1 MMVAIAVRKIRGADN
16 RMPSQRVTPD
26 QPPTPLSD
34 CIRDY
39 VADKGMSIRTL
50 ALRSVSGSTGQCL
63 TAQWITDVLSG
74 RVSRMPDLWRLEA
87 LATGLEMDPDSV
99 KALAISQWIGWD
111 IADVRTGVGERLIFR
126 VPKGYTTEQ
135 SARLADQLMQAINSA
150 PADPEREET

>member
-1 MMVAIAVRKIRGADN
+1 MMVVIAARKSRGADN

-50 ALRSVSGSTGQCL
+50 ALRSVSGSSGQSL

-87 LATGLEMDPDSV
+87 LAAGLEMDPDSV

-111 IADVRTGVGERLIFR
+111 IADVRTGPGERLIFR
-126 VPKGYTTEQ
+126 VPTGYTTEQ
-135 SARLADQLMQAINSA
+135 CARLADELMQVINSA
-150 PADPEREET
+150 AEPEREER

>member
-1 MMVAIAVRKIRGADN
+1 
-16 RMPSQRVTPD
+16 MPSQRVTP

-50 ALRSVSGSTGQCL
+50 ALRSVSESTGQGL

-87 LATGLEMDPDSV
+87 LAAGLEMDPDSV

-111 IADVRTGVGERLIFR
+111 IADVRTGPGERLIFR
-126 VPKGYTTEQ
+126 VPAGYTTEQ
-135 SARLADQLMQAINSA
+135 CARLADELMQVINSA
-150 PADPEREET
+150 AETEAETEREER

>member
-1 MMVAIAVRKIRGADN
+1 MMGVIAARKSRGADN
-16 RMPSQRVTPD
+16 RMPSQRVTP

-50 ALRSVSGSTGQCL
+50 ALRSVSGSTGQSL

-87 LATGLEMDPDSV
+87 LAAGLEMDPDSV

-111 IADVRTGVGERLIFR
+111 IADVRTGPGERLIFR
-126 VPKGYTTEQ
+126 VPAGYTTEQ
-135 SARLADQLMQAINSA
+135 CARLADELMQVINSTA
-150 PADPEREET
+150 EPEREER